1 MKIVIGVHHF
11 PPHHKAGAEL
21 RAYNAAAWLR
31 QQGYA
36 VHVVC
41 VEHVDWGPDD
51 GLLSQDTEY
60 EGMPVHRLSFDMTKT
75 TDRFRWEY
83 DNPWIE
89 QHLRQYLAQ
98 LKPDVFHLISG
109 YLLGAGALQAARALG
124 IPVVITLTDFWF
136 LCPRINLLRPD
147 GRLSTSNR
155 FDAQAC
161 TRCKFEEKRRF
172 RIPARLTPGIADRF
186 WQHAFAPEWER
197 LLPFSEVADQFR
209 RRNQTLM
216 QTLSAADALICPSRF
231 SLEKF
236 KARGIDP
243 HKLVLNT
250 HGLDCSNWL
259 PALDV
264 NKPNGVFRI
273 GYMGQIDRHKGV
285 HLLVE
290 AFTRLQ
296 SKTQLELAVHGDE
309 TAVPEYTRRL
319 RRLAG
324 RNGRIKLLG
333 RYDPQQIAQLLAQI
347 DVLVIPSTWNE
358 IGPWVM
364 YEALQC
370 KTPVVAS
377 DIPNMSDVIWHEKN
391 GLLFAY
397 GDEAAL
403 TNQLQRL
410 IDEPGLLSR
419 LKDGIEPVK
428 TMAEEMATL
437 QDVYHSLDGRLARRG
452 TEA

>member
-11 PPHHKAGAEL
+11 PPHHRAGAEL
-21 RAYNAAAWLR
+21 RAYNAAAWLQR
-31 QQGYA
+31 QGYT
-36 VHVVC
+36 VRVIC
-41 VEHVDWGPDD
+41 VEHVDRGRGE
-51 GLLSQDTEY
+51 GLLGQDTEY
-60 EGMPVHRLSFDMTKT
+60 EDIPVHRLSFDMTSAP
-75 TDRFRWEY
+75 DGFRWEY

-109 YLLGAGALQAARALG
+109 YLLGAGALRAARALG
-124 IPVVITLTDFWF
+124 IPTVITLTDFWF
-136 LCPRINLLRPD
+136 LCPRVNLLRPD
-147 GRLSTSNR
+147 GRLCTADR
-155 FDAQAC
+155 FDARAC

-172 RIPARLTPGIADRF
+172 RIPARLAPGVADRF
-186 WQHAFAPEWER
+186 WRRAFAPEGRR
-197 LLPFSEVADQFR
+197 LLPFSGVADQFR
-209 RRNQTLM
+209 QRDRTLM
-216 QTLSAADALICPSRF
+216 EALSAADALICPSHF

-243 HKLVLNT
+243 RKLVLNT

-259 PALDV
+259 PALGIDR
-264 NKPNGVFRI
+264 PNGVFRI
-273 GYMGQIDRHKGV
+273 GYMGQIDQHKGV

-296 SKTQLELAVHGDE
+296 SETQLELAVHGDE
-309 TAVPEYTRRL
+309 AAVPEYTRRL

-324 RNGRIKLLG
+324 GDARVKLLG
-333 RYDPQQIAQLLAQI
+333 RYDPRQIAQLLAQI
-347 DVLVIPSTWNE
+347 DILVIPSTWNE

-377 DIPNMSDVIWHEKN
+377 DIPNMSDVIRHEKN
-391 GLLFAY
+391 GLLFAC
-397 GDEAAL
+397 GDGVDLAA
-403 TNQLQRL
+403 QLQRL
-410 IDEPGLLSR
+410 VDEAGLLSR
-419 LKDGIEPVK
+419 LRDGIGPVK

-437 QDVYHSLDGRLARRG
+437 QQVYHSLDGGLARRG
-452 TEA
+452 VEA

>member
-1 MKIVIGVHHF
+1 
-11 PPHHKAGAEL
+11 
-21 RAYNAAAWLR
+21 
-31 QQGYA
+31 
-36 VHVVC
+36 
-41 VEHVDWGPDD
+41 
-51 GLLSQDTEY
+51 
-60 EGMPVHRLSFDMTKT
+60 
-75 TDRFRWEY
+75 
-83 DNPWIE
+83 
-89 QHLRQYLAQ
+89 
-98 LKPDVFHLISG
+98 
-109 YLLGAGALQAARALG
+109 
-124 IPVVITLTDFWF
+124 
-136 LCPRINLLRPD
+136 
-147 GRLSTSNR
+147 
-155 FDAQAC
+155 
-161 TRCKFEEKRRF
+161 
-172 RIPARLTPGIADRF
+172 
-186 WQHAFAPEWER
+186 
-197 LLPFSEVADQFR
+197 
-209 RRNQTLM
+209 
-216 QTLSAADALICPSRF
+216 
-231 SLEKF
+231 
-236 KARGIDP
+236 
-243 HKLVLNT
+243 
-250 HGLDCSNWL
+250 
-259 PALDV
+259 
-264 NKPNGVFRI
+264 
-273 GYMGQIDRHKGV
+273 
-285 HLLVE
+285 LVE

-377 DIPNMSDVIWHEKN
+377 DIPNMSDVIRHEKN